1 MERPGK
7 RFVWRTL
14 TMVAALAALTLAIAD
29 DSPAKKKKP
38 VFKTG
43 NYNGTTT
50 QGEPIFLIVEKK
62 QVTVNVDV
70 RPPCLIP
77 DPFFPGQP
85 ELHGQAEIEKK
96 KVGRI
101 AFGSGRKKVGA
112 FEADAAGGRAT
123 IFGYLKGK
131 KAEGF
136 VHDDYPG
143 CPYDFDW
150 EAERE

>member
-1 MERPGK
+1 M
-7 RFVWRTL
+7 
-14 TMVAALAALTLAIAD
+14 
-29 DSPAKKKKP
+29 
-38 VFKTG
+38 FKTG
-43 NYNGTTT
+43 NYTGTTT

-62 QVTVNVDV
+62 VVTITVDV

-85 ELHGQAEIEKK
+85 ELHGQDEIVKK
-96 KVGRI
+96 KVGVI
-101 AFGSGRKKVGA
+101 AFGPGLKKVGA
-112 FEADAAGGRAT
+112 FEADAAGDRAT

-136 VHDDYPG
+136 VSDAYPG

-150 EAERE
+150 EAKRE